1 MNELKELFNDI
12 KSIFKNEGIEVEA
25 KSEVQTETTETEQ
38 TEVSEETVESTTEK
52 FEDVVLADG
61 TVAQIEPEVVV
72 GAAVVVEVEGELL
85 PAPDGEHELSD
96 GRKIVTEAGVV
107 VEVVEVEEEE
117 APEVEA
123 EEEEEAEMS
132 APLTESQEREAK
144 KIIESIVTERVF
156 GMEATLSEEFTELKN
171 DIANLKESFAKLL
184 GLTEKLLVEP
194 TKEAVKKRSS
204 AFKALKKESNNDII
218 KILKSKKIIN

>member
-52 FEDVVLADG
+52 FEDVVLVDG

-96 GRKIVTEAGVV
+96 GRKIVTEAGVI

>member
-12 KSIFKNEGIEVEA
+12 KSIFKNEGVEVEA
-25 KSEVQTETTETEQ
+25 KSEVQTKTTETEQ

-204 AFKALKKESNNDII
+204 AFKALKKESNKDII

>member
-12 KSIFKNEGIEVEA
+12 KSIFKSEGVEVETE
-25 KSEVQTETTETEQ
+25 SNIQTETTETEQ

-96 GRKIVTEAGVV
+96 GRKIMTEGGVI
-107 VEVVEVEEEE
+107 VEVVEVEEE

-123 EEEEEAEMS
+123 EEEEEEEMS
-132 APLTESQEREAK
+132 TPLSESQEREAK

-156 GMEATLSEEFTELKN
+156 GMEATISEEFNELKK
-171 DIANLKESFAKLL
+171 DVTNLRESFAKLL
-184 GLTEKLLVEP
+184 ELTEKLLVEP
-194 TKEAVKKRSS
+194 TKDAVKKRNS
-204 AFKALKKESNNDII
+204 AFKAFKKDTKKDII
-218 KILKSKKIIN
+218 SVLKSKKIIN

>member
-12 KSIFKNEGIEVEA
+12 KSIFKNEGVEVEA

-52 FEDVVLADG
+52 FEDAVLADG

-96 GRKIVTEAGVV
+96 GRKIVTEAGVI

>member
-12 KSIFKNEGIEVEA
+12 KSIFKNEGVEVEA
-25 KSEVQTETTETEQ
+25 QSEVQTETTETEQ

-72 GAAVVVEVEGELL
+72 GAAGVVEVEGELL

>member
-12 KSIFKNEGIEVEA
+12 KSIFKNEGVEVEA

-38 TEVSEETVESTTEK
+38 TELSEETVESTTEK

-96 GRKIVTEAGVV
+96 GRKIVTEAGVI

>member
-12 KSIFKNEGIEVEA
+12 KSIFKSEGVEVETE
-25 KSEVQTETTETEQ
+25 SNIQTETTKTEQ

-96 GRKIVTEAGVV
+96 GRKIVTEGGVI
-107 VEVVEVEEEE
+107 VEVVEVEEES
-117 APEVEA
+117 PEVEA
-123 EEEEEAEMS
+123 EEEEEEEMS
-132 APLTESQEREAK
+132 TPLSESQEREAK

-156 GMEATLSEEFTELKN
+156 GMEATISEEFNELKK
-171 DIANLKESFAKLL
+171 DITNLRESFAKLL
-184 GLTEKLLVEP
+184 ELTEKLLVEP
-194 TKEAVKKRSS
+194 TKDAVKKRSS
-204 AFKALKKESNNDII
+204 AFKALKKKTDKDII
-218 KILKSKKIIN
+218 SILKSKKIIN

>member
-12 KSIFKNEGIEVEA
+12 KSIFKSEGVEVETE
-25 KSEVQTETTETEQ
+25 SNIQTETTETEQ

-96 GRKIVTEAGVV
+96 GRKIVTEGGVI
-107 VEVVEVEEEE
+107 VEVVEVEEE

-123 EEEEEAEMS
+123 EEEEEEEMS
-132 APLTESQEREAK
+132 TPLSESQEREAK

-156 GMEATLSEEFTELKN
+156 GMEATISEEFNELKK
-171 DIANLKESFAKLL
+171 DVTNLRESFAKLL
-184 GLTEKLLVEP
+184 ELTEKLLVEP
-194 TKEAVKKRSS
+194 TKDAVKKRNS
-204 AFKALKKESNNDII
+204 AFKAFKKDTKKDII
-218 KILKSKKIIN
+218 SVLKSKKIIN